1 MEGLSWTMLG
11 KQTSSGCQFRSVEN
25 KEEYPLQFE
34 FIYRIIDTKCLLS
47 YMKSEILSS
56 LESFPYFTIEA
67 VKQLLDDESVAAGT
81 IQTALYRWM
90 KAGQIIQLKKGVYM
104 TRRFFEQHRADADFA
119 PMVSAI
125 LIPQSYLS
133 LEYILQ
139 RNAILTAMTYPVTA
153 VTLKQTRVFENKLG
167 TFTYRNIK
175 ADLYQ
180 GFIFSEYMGIP
191 IAQATAA
198 KALFDF
204 LYLRPWKSSRRLAS
218 YNLAEDLRLNLED
231 FSENDQVEFI
241 TFVEISNSKKM
252 DQILKNLRKTV
263 WRH

>member
-1 MEGLSWTMLG
+1 
-11 KQTSSGCQFRSVEN
+11 
-25 KEEYPLQFE
+25 
-34 FIYRIIDTKCLLS
+34 
-47 YMKSEILSS
+47 MKSENLSS

-67 VKQLLDDESVAAGT
+67 VKQLLGDESAAAGT

-90 KAGQIIQLKKGVYM
+90 KAGQIIQVKKGVYM

-139 RNAILTAMTYPVTA
+139 RSAILTEMTYTVTA

-180 GFIFSEYMGIP
+180 GFTFTEYLGIP
-191 IAQATAA
+191 IAMATVA

-204 LYLRPWKSSRRLAS
+204 LYLRPWKSNRRLAG

-231 FSENDQVEFI
+231 FSENDLVEFAA
-241 TFVEISNSKKM
+241 FVEISKSKKM
-252 DQILKNLRKTV
+252 EQILKNLGKTV
-263 WRH
+263 CRH

>member
-1 MEGLSWTMLG
+1 
-11 KQTSSGCQFRSVEN
+11 
-25 KEEYPLQFE
+25 
-34 FIYRIIDTKCLLS
+34 
-47 YMKSEILSS
+47 MKSENLSL

-67 VKQLLDDESVAAGT
+67 VKQLLGDESVAVGT

-104 TRRFFEQHRADADFA
+104 TRRFFEVHRADADFA

-139 RNAILTAMTYPVTA
+139 RSAILTEMTYPVTA

-180 GFIFSEYMGIP
+180 GFAFSEYMGIP

-204 LYLRPWKSSRRLAS
+204 LYFRPWKGSRRLAG
-218 YNLAEDLRLNLED
+218 YDLVEDLRLNLED
-231 FSENDQVEFI
+231 FSESDQVEFE

-252 DQILKNLRKTV
+252 EQILKNLRKTV

>member
-1 MEGLSWTMLG
+1 
-11 KQTSSGCQFRSVEN
+11 
-25 KEEYPLQFE
+25 
-34 FIYRIIDTKCLLS
+34 
-47 YMKSEILSS
+47 MKSENLSS

-67 VKQLLDDESVAAGT
+67 VKQLLGDESVAAGT

-119 PMVSAI
+119 PMVSTI
-125 LIPQSYLS
+125 LISQSYLS
-133 LEYILQ
+133 LEYVLQ
-139 RNAILTAMTYPVTA
+139 RSAILTEMTYPVTA

-180 GFIFSEYMGIP
+180 GFAFSEYMGIP
-191 IAQATAA
+191 IAQAMVA

-204 LYLRPWKSSRRLAS
+204 LYLRPWKGSKRLAD

-231 FSENDQVEFI
+231 FSESDQVEFA
-241 TFVEISNSKKM
+241 TFVEISKSKKM
-252 DQILKNLRKTV
+252 NQILKSLRKTV

>member
-1 MEGLSWTMLG
+1 
-11 KQTSSGCQFRSVEN
+11 
-25 KEEYPLQFE
+25 
-34 FIYRIIDTKCLLS
+34 
-47 YMKSEILSS
+47 MKSENLSS

-67 VKQLLDDESVAAGT
+67 VKQLFGDESVAAGT

-104 TRRFFEQHRADADFA
+104 TRRFFEQHRADADFS

-133 LEYILQ
+133 LEFILQ
-139 RNAILTAMTYPVTA
+139 RNAILTEMTYPVTA

-191 IAQATAA
+191 IAQATVS

-204 LYLRPWKSSRRLAS
+204 LYLRSWKGSKRLAS

-231 FSENDQVEFI
+231 FSESNQVEFE

>member
-1 MEGLSWTMLG
+1 
-11 KQTSSGCQFRSVEN
+11 
-25 KEEYPLQFE
+25 
-34 FIYRIIDTKCLLS
+34 
-47 YMKSEILSS
+47 MKSENLSS

-67 VKQLLDDESVAAGT
+67 VKQLLGDESAAAGT

-90 KAGQIIQLKKGVYM
+90 KAGQIIQVKKGVYM

-139 RNAILTAMTYPVTA
+139 RSAILTEMTYTVTA

-180 GFIFSEYMGIP
+180 GFTFTDYLGIP
-191 IAQATAA
+191 IAMATVA

-204 LYLRPWKSSRRLAS
+204 LYLRPWKSNRRLAG

-231 FSENDQVEFI
+231 FSENDLVEFAA
-241 TFVEISNSKKM
+241 FVEISKSKKM
-252 DQILKNLRKTV
+252 EQILKNLGKTV
-263 WRH
+263 CRH

>member
-1 MEGLSWTMLG
+1 
-11 KQTSSGCQFRSVEN
+11 
-25 KEEYPLQFE
+25 
-34 FIYRIIDTKCLLS
+34 
-47 YMKSEILSS
+47 MKSENLSS

-67 VKQLLDDESVAAGT
+67 VKQLLGDESVAAGT

-90 KAGQIIQLKKGVYM
+90 KAGQIIQVKRGVYM

-125 LIPQSYLS
+125 LISQSYLS

-139 RNAILTAMTYPVTA
+139 RSAILTEMTYPVTA

-204 LYLRPWKSSRRLAS
+204 LYLRPWKGSKRLVA
-218 YNLAEDLRLNLED
+218 YDLAEDLRLNLED
-231 FSENDQVEFI
+231 FSESDQVEFA

-252 DQILKNLRKTV
+252 DRILKNLRKTV

>member
-1 MEGLSWTMLG
+1 MKL
-11 KQTSSGCQFRSVEN
+11 EN
-25 KEEYPLQFE
+25 
-34 FIYRIIDTKCLLS
+34 
-47 YMKSEILSS
+47 LSS

-67 VKQLLDDESVAAGT
+67 VKQLLGDESVAAGT

-104 TRRFFEQHRADADFA
+104 TRRFFEQHRTDVDFS
-119 PMVSAI
+119 PMISAI
-125 LIPQSYLS
+125 MIPQSYLS

-139 RNAILTAMTYPVTA
+139 RSAILTEMTYPVTA

-175 ADLYQ
+175 AELYQ
-180 GFIFSEYMGIP
+180 GFIFSEYMGIS
-191 IAQATAA
+191 ITQATAA

-204 LYLRPWKSSRRLAS
+204 LYLRPWKGSKRLAG
-218 YNLAEDLRLNLED
+218 YDLAEDLRLNLED
-231 FSENDQVEFI
+231 FSESDQVEFA

-252 DQILKNLRKTV
+252 EHILKNLRKTV

>member
-1 MEGLSWTMLG
+1 
-11 KQTSSGCQFRSVEN
+11 
-25 KEEYPLQFE
+25 
-34 FIYRIIDTKCLLS
+34 
-47 YMKSEILSS
+47 MKYSILSS
-56 LESFPYFTIEA
+56 LDSFPYFTIEA
-67 VKQLLDDESVAAGT
+67 VKQILGDESAAAGT
-81 IQTALYRWM
+81 IPTALYRWM

-104 TRRFFEQHRADADFA
+104 THRFFELHRADADFA
-119 PMVSAI
+119 PMISVI

-139 RNAILTAMTYPVTA
+139 RNAILTEMTYPVSA

-180 GFIFSEYMGIP
+180 GFTFSEYLGIP
-191 IAQATAA
+191 FAQATVA

-204 LYLRPWKSSRRLAS
+204 LYLRPWKSDRWYSG
-218 YNLAEDLRLNLED
+218 YDLAEDLRLNLDD
-231 FSENDQVEFI
+231 FSEKDQVEFA
-241 TFVEISNSKKM
+241 TFVGMSKSRKM

-263 WRH
+263 WRP

>member
-1 MEGLSWTMLG
+1 
-11 KQTSSGCQFRSVEN
+11 
-25 KEEYPLQFE
+25 
-34 FIYRIIDTKCLLS
+34 
-47 YMKSEILSS
+47 MKSKNLSS

-67 VKQLLDDESVAAGT
+67 VKQLLGDESVAAGT

-90 KAGQIIQLKKGVYM
+90 KAGQIIQLKRGVYM
-104 TRRFFEQHRADADFA
+104 TRRFFELHRAGADFA

-139 RNAILTAMTYPVTA
+139 RNGILTEMTYTVTA

-180 GFIFSEYMGIP
+180 GFTISEYQGIP
-191 IAQATAA
+191 IAQATLV

-204 LYLRPWKSSRRLAS
+204 LYLRAWRGGDD
-218 YNLAEDLRLNLED
+218 LAEDLRLNLDD
-231 FSENDQVEFI
+231 FTGKDRAEFAA
-241 TFVEISNSKKM
+241 FVEISESRKM
-252 DQILKNLRKTV
+252 DRILNNLRKTV
-263 WRH
+263 WRP

>member
-1 MEGLSWTMLG
+1 
-11 KQTSSGCQFRSVEN
+11 
-25 KEEYPLQFE
+25 
-34 FIYRIIDTKCLLS
+34 
-47 YMKSEILSS
+47 MKTTILSS
-56 LESFPYFTIEA
+56 LTSFPYFTLEA
-67 VKQLLDDESVAAGT
+67 VKQLLGDESVAAGT

-139 RNAILTAMTYPVTA
+139 RNAILTEMTYPVTA

-167 TFTYRNIK
+167 TFSYRNIK

-204 LYLRPWKSSRRLAS
+204 LYLRPWKGGRRLAG
-218 YNLAEDLRLNLED
+218 YDLAEDLRLNLED
-231 FSENDQVEFI
+231 ISENDRVEFAA
-241 TFVEISNSKKM
+241 FVEISKSKKM
-252 DQILKNLRKTV
+252 DQIMKNLRKTV

>member
-1 MEGLSWTMLG
+1 
-11 KQTSSGCQFRSVEN
+11 
-25 KEEYPLQFE
+25 
-34 FIYRIIDTKCLLS
+34 
-47 YMKSEILSS
+47 MKSENLSS

-67 VKQLLDDESVAAGT
+67 AKQLLGDESVAAGT
-81 IQTALYRWM
+81 IQTTLYRWM

-104 TRRFFEQHRADADFA
+104 TRRFFELHRADADFA
-119 PMVSAI
+119 PMISAI

-139 RNAILTAMTYPVTA
+139 RSAILTEMTYPVTA

-175 ADLYQ
+175 AELYQ
-180 GFIFSEYMGIP
+180 GFTFTEYLGIP
-191 IAQATAA
+191 FAQATVA

-204 LYLRPWKSSRRLAS
+204 LYLRPWKCSRRLAS
-218 YNLAEDLRLNLED
+218 YDLTEDLRLNLED
-231 FSENDQVEFI
+231 FSENDQDEFI
-241 TFVEISNSKKM
+241 TFVEISKSEKM
-252 DQILKNLRKTV
+252 NQILKSLRKTV

>member
-1 MEGLSWTMLG
+1 
-11 KQTSSGCQFRSVEN
+11 
-25 KEEYPLQFE
+25 
-34 FIYRIIDTKCLLS
+34 
-47 YMKSEILSS
+47 MKSENLSS
-56 LESFPYFTIEA
+56 LESFPYFTIET
-67 VKQLLDDESVAAGT
+67 VKQLLGDESVAAGT

-119 PMVSAI
+119 PMVSTI

-139 RNAILTAMTYPVTA
+139 RNALLTEITYPVTA

-175 ADLYQ
+175 ADVYQ

-191 IAQATAA
+191 TAQATVA

-204 LYLRPWKSSRRLAS
+204 LYLRPWKGSKRLAG
-218 YNLAEDLRLNLED
+218 YDLVEDLRLNLED
-231 FSENDQVEFI
+231 FSENDQVEFS
-241 TFVEISNSKKM
+241 TFVEISKSKKM

-263 WRH
+263 WRQ

>member
-1 MEGLSWTMLG
+1 
-11 KQTSSGCQFRSVEN
+11 
-25 KEEYPLQFE
+25 
-34 FIYRIIDTKCLLS
+34 
-47 YMKSEILSS
+47 MKSENLSS

-67 VKQLLDDESVAAGT
+67 VKQLLGDESVATGT

-90 KAGQIIQLKKGVYM
+90 KAGQILQLKKGVYM

-133 LEYILQ
+133 LEYKLQ
-139 RNAILTAMTYPVTA
+139 RHAILTEMTYPVTA

-175 ADLYQ
+175 AELYQ
-180 GFIFSEYMGIP
+180 GLIFSEYMGIP

-204 LYLRPWKSSRRLAS
+204 LYFRPWKGSKRLAGYDLS
-218 YNLAEDLRLNLED
+218 EDLRLNLED
-231 FSENDQVEFI
+231 FSESDQVEFE

-252 DQILKNLRKTV
+252 EQILKNLRISV

>member
-1 MEGLSWTMLG
+1 
-11 KQTSSGCQFRSVEN
+11 
-25 KEEYPLQFE
+25 
-34 FIYRIIDTKCLLS
+34 
-47 YMKSEILSS
+47 MKSENLSS

-67 VKQLLDDESVAAGT
+67 VKQLLGDESVAAGT

-119 PMVSAI
+119 PMVSTI

-139 RNAILTAMTYPVTA
+139 RNALLTEITYPVTA

-175 ADLYQ
+175 ADVYQ

-191 IAQATAA
+191 TAQATVA

-204 LYLRPWKSSRRLAS
+204 LYLRPWKGSKRLAG
-218 YNLAEDLRLNLED
+218 YDLVEDLRLNLED
-231 FSENDQVEFI
+231 FSENDQVEFS
-241 TFVEISNSKKM
+241 TFVEISKSKKM